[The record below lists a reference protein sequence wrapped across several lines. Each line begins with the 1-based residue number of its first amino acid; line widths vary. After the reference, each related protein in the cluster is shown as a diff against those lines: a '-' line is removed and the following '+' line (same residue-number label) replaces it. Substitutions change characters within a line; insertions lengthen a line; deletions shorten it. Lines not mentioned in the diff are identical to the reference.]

1 MVMSDRTP
9 FQYGPGLAIY
19 THSAPRVPAPL
30 PTELEWSRSGR
41 LTPLPITRGLA
52 LSSAGSSA
60 FNVHAASCI
69 ARFRAWAASCR
80 QRFRRRY
87 TFGVESCRLG
97 WVPMRSGRVVTSRV
111 GCARYE
117 SI

>member
-30 PTELEWSRSGR
+30 PTDLEWSRSGR
-41 LTPLPITRGLA
+41 FTPLPITRGLA

-80 QRFRRRY
+80 QRFRKRY
-87 TFGVESCRLG
+87 TFGVESCRLD
-97 WVPMRSGRVVTSRV
+97 WVPPGSTTLPRTLVLDR
-111 GCARYE
+111 
-117 SI
+117 